1 MAEWII
7 ELIQQYGYPAIAAL
21 MFLENIFPPLPSE
34 LIMPF
39 AGFVAARGK
48 LDPFLVVLCGTFG
61 SLAGTIPWYF
71 AGRAVGMERMHRW
84 AGRHGRWLA
93 LSQSDLASAQA
104 WFERRG
110 ALAVA
115 LGRLVPALRSVI
127 SAPAGIARM
136 PIQVFL
142 LWSAVGSLIWTSL
155 LAGVGYLLENRY
167 EQVVNWLDPVSKII
181 VAAAMAA
188 YLWRVLTFKK
198 QTSASP

>member
-7 ELIQQYGYPAIAAL
+7 DLIQQYGYPAVAAL

-39 AGFVAARGK
+39 AGFVGARGK
-48 LDPFLVVLCGTFG
+48 LDPFWVVLCGTFG

-71 AGRAVGMERMHRW
+71 AGRAVGIERMHRW

-93 LSQSDLASAQA
+93 VSQSDLASAQA

-127 SAPAGIARM
+127 STPAGIARM

-155 LAGVGYLLENRY
+155 LAGIGYLLKSRY

-188 YLWRVLTFKK
+188 CLRRVLTFKRR
-198 QTSASP
+198 TSASP

>member
-7 ELIQQYGYPAIAAL
+7 DLIQQYGYPAIAAL

-39 AGFVAARGK
+39 AGLVAARGK
-48 LDPFLVVLCGTFG
+48 LDPFLVMLCGTFG

-93 LSQSDLASAQA
+93 VSQSDLESAQA

-142 LWSAVGSLIWTSL
+142 LWSALGSLIWTSL

-167 EQVVNWLDPVSKII
+167 EQVVTWLDPVSKII

-188 YLWRVLTFKK
+188 YLWRVLTFKRR
-198 QTSASP
+198 TLASP

>member
-1 MAEWII
+1 VAEWII
-7 ELIQQYGYPAIAAL
+7 GLIQQYGYPAIAGL

-39 AGFVAARGK
+39 AGFVTARGK
-48 LDPFLVVLCGTFG
+48 LDPFLVVLSGTFG

-71 AGRAVGMERMHRW
+71 AGRAVGMERLYRW

-93 LSQSDLASAQA
+93 VSQSDLVSAQA

-142 LWSAVGSLIWTSL
+142 LWSAVGSLTWTSF

-181 VAAAMAA
+181 VATAIAA
-188 YLWRVLTFKK
+188 YLWRVLTFKRR
-198 QTSASP
+198 TSASP

>member
-1 MAEWII
+1 VAEWII

-61 SLAGTIPWYF
+61 SLAGTMPWYF

-93 LSQSDLASAQA
+93 VSQSDLASAQA

-167 EQVVNWLDPVSKII
+167 GQVVNWLDPVSKII

>member
-1 MAEWII
+1 MPEWII
-7 ELIQQYGYPAIAAL
+7 DLIQQYGYPAIAAL

-61 SLAGTIPWYF
+61 SLAGTIPWYL

-93 LSQSDLASAQA
+93 VSRSDLASAQA

-115 LGRLVPALRSVI
+115 LGRLVPALQSVI

-181 VAAAMAA
+181 VAAAIAA
-188 YLWRVLTFKK
+188 YLWRVLTFKRRP
-198 QTSASP
+198 SASP